1 MMRSNRT
8 GTTRIATA
16 ALLAAVLL
24 LAACSGSDD
33 SSVTTAAAAADIG
46 YATEQTIAVGG
57 SDEGVDTETARAQGV
72 NVSAAIGIDIPVDLK
87 VIRDGQ
93 VDIRVQP
100 GTFGQVSAQLRSI
113 AADLGGYITAGE
125 TRLQEIDDVDYTVG
139 WLTLRVPEDRFD
151 DALNRVDGLGERLSL
166 SVSSQDVTEE
176 YVDLEGRL
184 SYWRSQEEFY
194 MRLMR
199 EATEIDDLVT
209 IQTRMQDVLLNIE
222 QIEGRLRY
230 LDSRTSFS
238 TLTVGLTEVPGS
250 IPIDEPDDPGIIESA
265 IDQAGT
271 VLLATIGGLI
281 VGAAFVLPIALLAL
295 VGFGLWRAIV
305 AVRKPRES
313 AQPPSETQAS
323 EEQPSEE

>member
-8 GTTRIATA
+8 GRARIATA
-16 ALLAAVLL
+16 ALLAVVLL

-33 SSVTTAAAAADIG
+33 SSMEMAPVSLD
-46 YATEQTIAVGG
+46 YATEETIAAGG
-57 SDEGVDTETARAQGV
+57 EGADAELLKAQGV
-72 NVSAAIGIDIPVDLK
+72 NVSAAIGTDVPVDLK

-93 VDIRVQP
+93 VDIRVET

-125 TRLQEIDDVDYTVG
+125 THLQEIDDVNYTVG
-139 WLTLRVPEDRFD
+139 WITLRVPEDRFD
-151 DALNRVDGLGERLSL
+151 DALTRVDGLGERLSL

-194 MRLMR
+194 TRLMD
-199 EATEIDDLVT
+199 EATEIDDLVI

-250 IPIDEPDDPGIIESA
+250 TPIDEPDDPGIIESA
-265 IDQAGT
+265 LDQAGT

-281 VGAAFVLPIALLAL
+281 VAAAFVLPIAMLAL
-295 VGFGLWRAIV
+295 VGFGLWRAI
-305 AVRKPRES
+305 ASVRKPKG
-313 AQPPSETQAS
+313 SETQPSAS
-323 EEQPSEE
+323 QTPEAEPSDD

>member
-1 MMRSNRT
+1 MKRSNRT
-8 GTTRIATA
+8 GKTRIATA

-24 LAACSGSDD
+24 LAACNGSDD
-33 SSVTTAAAAADIG
+33 AESATTAAADIG
-46 YATEQTIAVGG
+46 YATEQTIAAGDSDGG
-57 SDEGVDTETARAQGV
+57 ADAGLASAQGV
-72 NVSAAIGIDIPVDLK
+72 NVSAAIGTDIPVDLK

-93 VDIRVQP
+93 VDIRVEP

-125 TRLQEIDDVDYTVG
+125 THLQAIDDVDYTVG

-151 DALNRVDGLGERLSL
+151 DALSRVDGLGERLSL

-194 MRLMR
+194 MRLMG

-209 IQTRMQDVLLNIE
+209 IQTRMQDVLLSIE

-250 IPIDEPDDPGIIESA
+250 TPIDEPDDPGIIESA
-265 IDQAGT
+265 IEQAGT

-281 VGAAFVLPIALLAL
+281 VGAAFVLPIALLAV
-295 VGFGLWRAIV
+295 VGFGLWRAVV
-305 AVRKPRES
+305 AVRKPKGS
-313 AQPPSETQAS
+313 VQPSSETPAS
-323 EEQPSEE
+323 EELPSEE

>member
-8 GTTRIATA
+8 GRTRIATA
-16 ALLAAVLL
+16 ALLAVVLL

-33 SSVTTAAAAADIG
+33 SSMEMAPVSLD
-46 YATEQTIAVGG
+46 YATEETIAAGG
-57 SDEGVDTETARAQGV
+57 EGADAELLKAQGV
-72 NVSAAIGIDIPVDLK
+72 NVSAAIGTDVPVDLK

-93 VDIRVQP
+93 VDIRVET

-125 TRLQEIDDVDYTVG
+125 THLQEIDDVNYTVG
-139 WLTLRVPEDRFD
+139 WITLRVPEDRFD
-151 DALNRVDGLGERLSL
+151 DALTRVDGLGERLSL

-194 MRLMR
+194 TRLMD
-199 EATEIDDLVT
+199 EATEIDDLVI

-250 IPIDEPDDPGIIESA
+250 TPIDEPDDPGIIESA
-265 IDQAGT
+265 LDQAGT

-281 VGAAFVLPIALLAL
+281 VAAAFVLPIAMLAL
-295 VGFGLWRAIV
+295 VGFGLWRAI
-305 AVRKPRES
+305 ASVRKPKG
-313 AQPPSETQAS
+313 SETQPSAS
-323 EEQPSEE
+323 QTPEAEPSDD

>member
-1 MMRSNRT
+1 MRSNRT
-8 GTTRIATA
+8 GRTRFATA
-16 ALLAAVLL
+16 ALLAVVLL
-24 LAACSGSDD
+24 LAACSGSGD
-33 SSVTTAAAAADIG
+33 SSMEAVSAPLD
-46 YATEQTIAVGG
+46 YATEETIAAGG
-57 SDEGVDTETARAQGV
+57 EGADAELAKAQGV
-72 NVSAAIGIDIPVDLK
+72 NVSAAIGTDVPVDLK

-93 VDIRVQP
+93 VDIRVEP

-125 TRLQEIDDVDYTVG
+125 THLQEIDDVNYTVG
-139 WLTLRVPEDRFD
+139 WITLRVPEDRFD
-151 DALNRVDGLGERLSL
+151 DALSRVDGLGERLSL

-194 MRLMR
+194 TRLMD
-199 EATEIDDLVT
+199 EATEIDDLVI

-250 IPIDEPDDPGIIESA
+250 TPIDEPDDPGIIESA
-265 IDQAGT
+265 IEQAGT

-305 AVRKPRES
+305 AVRKPKG
-313 AQPPSETQAS
+313 SETQPSAS
-323 EEQPSEE
+323 QTPEAESSDD

>member
-1 MMRSNRT
+1 MTRSNRT
-8 GTTRIATA
+8 GRTRIATA
-16 ALLAAVLL
+16 AMLAAVLL

-33 SSVTTAAAAADIG
+33 SSMEVAPASLD
-46 YATEQTIAVGG
+46 YATEETIAVGG
-57 SDEGVDTETARAQGV
+57 EGADAELLKAQGV
-72 NVSAAIGIDIPVDLK
+72 DVSAAIGTDVPVDLK

-93 VDIRVQP
+93 VDIRVEP

-125 TRLQEIDDVDYTVG
+125 TNLQEIDDVTYTVG
-139 WLTLRVPEDRFD
+139 WITLRVPEDRFD
-151 DALNRVDGLGERLSL
+151 DALDRVDGLGERLSL

-194 MRLMR
+194 TRLMD
-199 EATEIDDLVT
+199 EATEIDDLVI

-250 IPIDEPDDPGIIESA
+250 TPIDEPDDPGIIESA
-265 IDQAGT
+265 IEQAGT

-281 VGAAFVLPIALLAL
+281 VAAAFVLPIALLAL
-295 VGFGLWRAIV
+295 VGFGLWRAIA
-305 AVRKPRES
+305 AVRKPRDNQTI
-313 AQPPSETQAS
+313 QPSSTTHAS
-323 EEQPSEE
+323 EEQPSED

>member
-1 MMRSNRT
+1 MTKSNRT
-8 GTTRIATA
+8 GKTRIATA
-16 ALLAAVLL
+16 ALVAAVLL

-33 SSVTTAAAAADIG
+33 SSMEMAPASLDE
-46 YATEQTIAVGG
+46 ATEEAIAIGDGG
-57 SDEGVDTETARAQGV
+57 DDAELAKAQGV
-72 NVSAAIGIDIPVDLK
+72 NVSAVIGTDVPVDLK

-93 VDIRVQP
+93 VDIRVET
-100 GTFGQVSAQLRSI
+100 GTFSQVSAQLRSI

-125 TRLQEIDDVDYTVG
+125 THLQEIDGVSYTVG

-151 DALNRVDGLGERLSL
+151 DALARVDGLGERLSL

-184 SYWRSQEEFY
+184 GYWRSQEEFY
-194 MRLMR
+194 TRLMD
-199 EATEIDDLVT
+199 EATEIDDLVI

-250 IPIDEPDDPGIIESA
+250 TPTDEPDNPGIIESA
-265 IDQAGT
+265 IEQAGT

-305 AVRKPRES
+305 AVRKPKDAA
-313 AQPPSETQAS
+313 AQPAEETSA
-323 EEQPSEE
+323 EEPESTDG

>member
-1 MMRSNRT
+1 MTRSNLT
-8 GTTRIATA
+8 GKTRIATA

-24 LAACSGSDD
+24 LAACSGSND
-33 SSVTTAAAAADIG
+33 SPMDSAPLDYG
-46 YATEQTIAVGG
+46 TEETIAVTDGG
-57 SDEGVDTETARAQGV
+57 EDAEAELAKAQGV
-72 NVSAAIGIDIPVDLK
+72 NASAAIGADLPVDLK

-93 VDIRVQP
+93 VDIRVEP
-100 GTFGQVSAQLRSI
+100 GTFGQISAQLRSI

-125 TRLQEIDDVDYTVG
+125 THLQEIDDVAYTVG
-139 WLTLRVPEDRFD
+139 WITLRVPEDRFD
-151 DALNRVDGLGERLSL
+151 ATLDRVDGLGERLSL

-194 MRLMR
+194 TRLMD
-199 EATEIDDLVT
+199 EASEIDDLVI

-230 LDSRTSFS
+230 LDSRTNFS

-250 IPIDEPDDPGIIESA
+250 TPIEEPDDPGIIESA
-265 IDQAGT
+265 IEQAGT

-295 VGFGLWRAIV
+295 VGFGLWRAIA
-305 AVRKPRES
+305 AVRKPKGS
-313 AQPPSETQAS
+313 TT
-323 EEQPSEE
+323 QPSAPPAPEPESSDD